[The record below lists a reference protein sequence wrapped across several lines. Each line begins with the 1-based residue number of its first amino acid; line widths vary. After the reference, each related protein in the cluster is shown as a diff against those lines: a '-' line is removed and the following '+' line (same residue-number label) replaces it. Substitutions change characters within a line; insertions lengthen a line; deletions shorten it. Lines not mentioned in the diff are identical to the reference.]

1 MRSQHHSSSI
11 VLVLLACLALPAMA
25 QRVEDAKPEVED
37 DYSIKTP
44 DPVEVVAEQM
54 EFLVGE
60 LSLDDEQI
68 AKIESVLLTRAVK
81 LNKYI
86 GVFRTDVDQHVKDR
100 KAINKIHRQAETK
113 IIKILTD
120 EQVVRFDEL
129 RQEEFAKR
137 GRPPASPE
145 TEPAEPAEPGA

>member
-1 MRSQHHSSSI
+1 MRSQHHSPSL
-11 VLVLLACLALPAMA
+11 VLALLACLALPAMA
-25 QRVEDAKPEVED
+25 QRVEDAKPEAED

-44 DPVEVVAEQM
+44 DPMEVVAEQM
-54 EFLVGE
+54 EFLVRE

-68 AKIESVLLTRAVK
+68 AKIEPVLLTRAEK

-86 GVFRTDVDQHVKDR
+86 GVFQTDVDQHVKDR

-113 IIKILTD
+113 IIKILND

-129 RQEEFAKR
+129 RQEEFTRK
-137 GRPPASPE
+137 GKPPESPE
-145 TEPAEPAEPGA
+145 TEPANPAKPGA